1 MKVVEILFEDL
12 DSYFNKESEIELVE
26 LILKNTRRYVK
37 LFCEAIDKI
46 MPQKDKRF
54 KDEES
59 EEIED
64 IILRQ
69 REQNLENNPE
79 GNSKSDKSKLPPE
92 IKRR

>member
-1 MKVVEILFEDL
+1 MKVVEIIFEDL
-12 DSYFNKESEIELVE
+12 VSYFQKESDMELVE
-26 LILKNTRRYVK
+26 LIIKNTRRYVK
-37 LFCEAIDKI
+37 IFCEAIDKI
-46 MPQKDKRF
+46 MPVKDKRL
-54 KDEES
+54 KDDET

-79 GNSKSDKSKLPPE
+79 GNVKSDKSKLPPE